1 LAAVLAREENQLKKH
16 LKLMEK
22 INSKDSVDLTILIL
36 TNSETWVLSAK
47 SRSKN
52 QKSKNDE

>member
-1 LAAVLAREENQLKKH
+1 
-16 LKLMEK
+16 MEK

-52 QKSKNDE
+52 PKSKNDE